1 MIEPNFYA
9 VIPATVRYDND
20 LIPNAKLLYGE
31 ISAMCSVEGYCWAE
45 NLYFAQLY
53 KVSLFTI
60 SRWISKLESNG
71 HIRTVL
77 NKKEGNKRKIFLQNN
92 AKKVLTKSARPI
104 DEKRKTLLTKSARPI
119 DEKRKSIYENNTINN
134 TMNREGNSLSF
145 LEINYPTQYEALM
158 MQFKKQINDFVKFTA
173 MFEATVEMEKL
184 EWDCSVLSGR
194 FKKFAFNW
202 ISNQGR
208 FEPKESQE
216 VNKVK
221 EKISCI

>member
-104 DEKRKTLLTKSARPI
+104 DEKRK
-119 DEKRKSIYENNTINN
+119 SIYENNTINN
-134 TMNREGNSLSF
+134 TENREITALAF
-145 LEINYPTQYEALM
+145 LEKNFPSQYEVLV

-184 EWDCSVLSGR
+184 EYDLSVLSGR

-208 FEPKESQE
+208 YEPKESQE

>member
-1 MIEPNFYA
+1 M
-9 VIPATVRYDND
+9 
-20 LIPNAKLLYGE
+20 
-31 ISAMCSVEGYCWAE
+31 
-45 NLYFAQLY
+45 
-53 KVSLFTI
+53 
-60 SRWISKLESNG
+60 
-71 HIRTVL
+71 
-77 NKKEGNKRKIFLQNN
+77 
-92 AKKVLTKSARPI
+92 TKSARPI

-134 TMNREGNSLSF
+134 TENREITALAF
-145 LEINYPTQYEALM
+145 LKKNFPSQYEALM
-158 MQFKKQINDFVKFTA
+158 RQFKKQINDFVKFAA

-184 EWDCSVLSGR
+184 EYDLSVLSGR

-208 FEPKESQE
+208 YESKESQE